1 MPAFAVIG
9 AQWGDEGKG
18 KVIDFLA
25 GKASVVA
32 RYSGGNNAGH
42 TVIND
47 SGSFGFH
54 LVPSGICWPHTRNII
69 GNGVVVDPDVL
80 LKEIAD
86 LKRAGLNV
94 DGLAIS
100 ERAHIVMPYHV
111 LLDKLEENRK
121 GAGALGTT
129 GRGIGPA
136 YIDKVARTGI
146 RMGELLNPEEL
157 AMRLPD
163 IVNHKN
169 EVLTRIYGASPVSID
184 TILSKIQAWAPKL
197 APFIKQVEYI
207 VEDSLTRGEN
217 VILEGAQ
224 GALLDIDHG
233 TYPYV
238 TSSSPTVG
246 GALTGLGIPPRAFGG
261 VIGVFKAYC
270 TRVGGGPYPTELN
283 NEIGEHI
290 RNKGKE
296 FGVTTGRPRR
306 TGWFD
311 AVAGRYSARVN
322 GFDSIVL
329 TRLDILDGLNPIKI
343 CVGYE
348 LDGHRI
354 DRFPLE
360 GGALERCV
368 AIYEELE
375 GWPGTTFG
383 ITRDRDL
390 PKKAIAYVKRIEALV
405 GAPVEIISTGPK
417 RHETIVVNDIFQ
429 K

>member
-25 GKASVVA
+25 GNARIVA

-47 SGSFGFH
+47 AGTFAFH
-54 LVPSGICWPHTRNII
+54 LVPSGVCWPHTQNII

-80 LKEIAD
+80 LTEIGD
-86 LKRAGLNV
+86 LKRAGLNLK
-94 DGLAIS
+94 GLAIS

-111 LLDKLEENRK
+111 QLDILEEKRR

-136 YIDKVARTGI
+136 YIDKVARTGF
-146 RMGELLNPEEL
+146 RMGELLNPEEM
-157 AMRLPD
+157 AVRLPE
-163 IVNHKN
+163 IVKHKN
-169 EVLTRIYGASPVSID
+169 EILTKIYGAPPID
-184 TILSKIQAWAPKL
+184 AGAILSKVQTWAPRL
-197 APFIKQVEYI
+197 APYIKQVEDL
-207 VEDSLTRGEN
+207 VEEALSKGEN

-246 GALTGLGIPPRAFGG
+246 GALTGSGLSPRAFGG
-261 VIGVFKAYC
+261 VTGVFKAYC
-270 TRVGGGPYPTELN
+270 TRVGGGPFPTELTG
-283 NEIGEHI
+283 EVGEHI
-290 RNKGKE
+290 RTKAKE
-296 FGVTTGRPRR
+296 FGATTGRPRR

-322 GFDSIVL
+322 GFDTIVV
-329 TRLDILDGLNPIKI
+329 TRLDILDGIDPIKV
-343 CVGYE
+343 CVAYA

-360 GGALERCV
+360 GGSLERCV
-368 AIYEELE
+368 PIYEKLE
-375 GWPGTTFG
+375 SWTKSTYGV
-383 ITRDRDL
+383 TREKDL
-390 PKKAIAYVKRIEALV
+390 PAAALAYVRRIEELV
-405 GAPVEIISTGPK
+405 GVPVSMISTGPR
-417 RHETIVVNDIFQ
+417 RHETLVLRDIFG